1 MTIGAFTLRLSY
13 NTASDNPK
21 RFANKLKRIYLNYPL
36 KRETNVPLPDEA
48 FHYLFRVLRC
58 RDKEKLI
65 AFSGDGYDYYCELH
79 QENKKSAQLIV
90 CEQQNN
96 NNESSLKT
104 ILIQG
109 LSKNER
115 MDTAIQKAVELG
127 VSEIYPVRT
136 DFCAVKLATERQ
148 AKKQQ
153 HWQAIITSA
162 CEQSG
167 RAVIPTLHDLQPLSA
182 VLQNLSAEIKII
194 LHPYQEKPILVP
206 SFWDNPAQSVAVMI
220 GPEGGF
226 SEQEVELAEQQGFIR
241 RQLGRRILR
250 TETATIAAL
259 TLIQNQWG
267 DYHFKDNRL
276 KNNQAN

>member
-1 MTIGAFTLRLSY
+1 M
-13 NTASDNPK
+13 
-21 RFANKLKRIYLNYPL
+21 KRIYLNYPL
-36 KRETNVPLPDEA
+36 EQATTTQLPDET

-58 RDKEKLI
+58 RGKEKLI
-65 AFSGDGYDYYCELH
+65 AFNGDGYDYHCELQ

-90 CEQQNN
+90 HQRQKNE
-96 NNESSLKT
+96 NESPLKT

-136 DFCAVKLATERQ
+136 DFCAVKLAAERQ

-162 CEQSG
+162 CEQSE
-167 RAVIPTLHDLQPLSA
+167 RAVIPKLHELQPLSD

-194 LHPYQEKPILVP
+194 LHPYREKPVLVP
-206 SFWDNPAQSVAVMI
+206 SFWEQPAQSVAIMI

-226 SEQEVELAEQQGFIR
+226 SDQEVTLAEQQGFIR
-241 RQLGRRILR
+241 QQLGTRILR

-267 DYHFKDNRL
+267 DYNFQDGS
-276 KNNQAN
+276 

>member
-1 MTIGAFTLRLSY
+1 M
-13 NTASDNPK
+13 
-21 RFANKLKRIYLNYPL
+21 KRIYLNYPL

-58 RDKEKLI
+58 HDKEKLI
-65 AFSGDGYDYYCELH
+65 TFNGDGYDYYCELQ

-90 CEQQNN
+90 CEQQKN
-96 NNESSLKT
+96 NNESPLKT

-162 CEQSG
+162 CEQSE

-206 SFWDNPAQSVAVMI
+206 SFWSKPAQSAAVMI

-226 SEQEVELAEQQGFIR
+226 SEQEVELAEQQSFIR

-276 KNNQAN
+276 ENNQAN